1 MNPSPFYSRPITPA
15 DPKLSPSGLAWG
27 RSGHQGTH
35 HPLIA
40 EPTKRAKLA
49 SYQRH
54 GSGLFA
60 EIVDGGTC
68 HCVYLAH
75 AGHPELMSLGD
86 RDRATLQGAL
96 VAIRREDGNV

>member
-1 MNPSPFYSRPITPA
+1 MNRSSIQSKPVTPA
-15 DPKLSPSGLAWG
+15 DPTMTSEIATWR
-27 RSGHQGTH
+27 RSSFQGTH

-40 EPTKRAKLA
+40 EPTTTAQLA

-60 EIVDGGTC
+60 EIVDGCTR
-68 HCVYLAH
+68 HRLYLAH
-75 AGHPELMSLGD
+75 VGHPELMRLGD

-96 VAIRREDGNV
+96 IAIRREIDNV